1 MLHERVQ
8 DLSVTAAPAG
18 KSDVDE
24 TEVGLLSLPED
35 IVLLGRLRASA
46 YARLPNLS
54 RVPTDVFVWRAGEPS
69 RREVTK
75 IAGLPY
81 RQAGLPWPAAPSGEP
96 LTFVA
101 QFWFADSLDLVP
113 PLPGDILLIF
123 ARGELLGEPSLPPDI
138 RFNLHWGAGLT
149 FEWATLGTLPLVA
162 AADIPPTLWPV
173 QPCYGALQRMWDYRG
188 VPPEIAIDV
197 PAVVEGTKIGGLCP
211 WLDEPDYVRFDQAA
225 RTPGAPGVYLSTLAS
240 VDPDVYAALPGLPGD
255 VLAAPASPD
264 PGAVR
269 TWRQAQTAEYDLRRS
284 RALMIADVGL
294 LNFFLDDRGRIR
306 WTAHCQT

>member
-1 MLHERVQ
+1 MLHELVQ
-8 DLSVTAAPAG
+8 DLSATAAPPG

-35 IVLLGRLRASA
+35 IALLERLRASA
-46 YARLPNLS
+46 YATLPNLT

-81 RQAGLPWPAAPSGEP
+81 RQAGLPWPLAPSGEP

-101 QFWFADSLDLVP
+101 QFCFADSRDLVP

-123 ARGELLGEPSLPPDI
+123 ARGELLGDPSLRPDI
-138 RFNLHWGAGLT
+138 RFELHWGGGLT
-149 FEWATLGTLPLVA
+149 FEWATLGTLPLVEV
-162 AADIPPTLWPV
+162 ADIPPTLWPV
-173 QPCYGALQRMWDYRG
+173 QPCYGALQRLWDYRG
-188 VPPEIAIDV
+188 VPADIAVDV
-197 PAVVEGTKIGGLCP
+197 PAIVEGTKIGGLCP
-211 WLDEPDYVRFDQAA
+211 WLDEPDYVRFDLETN
-225 RTPGAPGVYLSTLAS
+225 TPGAPGIYLGTLAS
-240 VDPDVYAALPGLPGD
+240 VAGDVYAALPGLPRD
-255 VLAAPASPD
+255 VLAAPTSHD
-264 PGAVR
+264 PEAVR
-269 TWRQAQTAEYDLRRS
+269 AWRQAQTAEYQLRSS

-306 WTAHCQT
+306 WTAHCET